1 MVEAQKKKVMKI
13 ASPNAPEGAA
23 SSNNM
28 SQSSQSAV
36 SNPMEPQEELKQG
49 SQQSPPELDEER
61 VRLDKKRS
69 DKFKFIQDAMARDT
83 IEETNSEY
91 SASFLSNGGGAGDH
105 GGRHR
110 GNSNPHQRGYAY
122 GAGGNANMND
132 RDALGRNNSTVLEV
146 DEFSE
151 SSKHS

>member
-1 MVEAQKKKVMKI
+1 M
-13 ASPNAPEGAA
+13 ASH
-23 SSNNM
+23 
-28 SQSSQSAV
+28 
-36 SNPMEPQEELKQG
+36 
-49 SQQSPPELDEER
+49 
-61 VRLDKKRS
+61 
-69 DKFKFIQDAMARDT
+69 T

-91 SASFLSNGGGAGDH
+91 SASFLSNGGGDH

-110 GNSNPHQRGYAY
+110 GNSNPHQRGGAYAY
-122 GAGGNANMND
+122 QGGE